1 MRWGMGRVIRVA
13 AVVVLVAGVAAVL
26 WFGSG
31 DQGGAAR
38 QEEVGGQTPG
48 GRETRRVTARVAG
61 KPSRA
66 AGDEGLR
73 SPAQLTESSTTRR
86 LALEGGARPDDR
98 GPDGRPGA
106 EEIVAQ
112 AEDSGEQPAA
122 PTGEGRTSDHSTIDC
137 RDTWCWSEAA
147 GLEIMRAE
155 VTAGEF
161 ARCIAEGYCPAE
173 RRFQG
178 SDCTLGKPERS
189 GLPMNCLSYDAAEA
203 YCKWHNARLPLLE
216 EWYAEARAR
225 GKYPWGDD
233 EPSPSRVAEGPGLGK
248 MPDKDT
254 GLPDPPCAHP
264 EGRSE
269 SGLCDMVGNLAEW
282 TGDPAPGA
290 APPTSVIV
298 VVGFAYDSWLHDVGH
313 GRGMED
319 HNVGFRCA
327 RERAGLWRDGGR

>member
-1 MRWGMGRVIRVA
+1 MRWGVGRAIRVT
-13 AVVVLVAGVAAVL
+13 AVVVLLASVAAVL

-38 QEEVGGQTPG
+38 QEEVGGQARG
-48 GRETRRVTARVAG
+48 GRDARRVSARAAAEPSPTARHEV
-61 KPSRA
+61 
-66 AGDEGLR
+66 LR
-73 SPAQLTESSTTRR
+73 SPAQVTENSTTVVI
-86 LALEGGARPDDR
+86 EGGARPDDVVA
-98 GPDGRPGA
+98 DARPGPA
-106 EEIVAQ
+106 ELVAQ
-112 AEDSGEQPAA
+112 GKEPVERPAA
-122 PTGEGRTSDHSTIDC
+122 PVGEGHIEDHPTIDC
-137 RDTWCWSEAA
+137 RDMWCWSDAA
-147 GLEIMRAE
+147 GVEIMRAE

-173 RRFQG
+173 RLFQG

-189 GLPMNCLSYDAAEA
+189 SLPMNCLSYDAAEA

-248 MPDKDT
+248 IPDKNT

-290 APPTSVIV
+290 APPTGVIV
-298 VVGFAYDSWLHDVGH
+298 VVGFASDSWLHDVGH
-313 GRGMED
+313 GRGMGA
-319 HNVGFRCA
+319 HYIGFRCA
-327 RERAGLWRDGGR
+327 RERAGLGRDGGL